1 MRLTTTISFILFA
14 FSLFAQRS
22 FPVKVNKKWGLMN
35 AEGKLILPADY
46 DGIGEFKRFGYAV
59 MQKKGAVGMIDYL
72 GSEIVSPQYDDIK
85 ILDSILIAV
94 MDDMEWMVLN
104 INGEIVLEK
113 GYEKVYVWEGRFLGF
128 MKGKKWGIADITGK
142 KICSPKYDEI
152 KLEKEKYFK
161 TRVKDNFGL
170 ISLSGKVI
178 LEPLCD
184 DIKIYNDSLF
194 FYRVEKSWGAVDQ
207 SGREVIPSNYDDFRK
222 VATNFI
228 SLTRNKKKYLYS
240 IPEVAIV
247 TDGEYDDYSSFS
259 NDFAL
264 AIKDQKLGLLDLKGN
279 LVLPLLYEEISPFEG
294 NLFRAKK
301 SNLWGIVGFNDENI
315 LPFEYQYIA
324 PPKERII
331 IYKQDGQL
339 GLLDGKLEKAV
350 DPEWDKIEIAEGQ
363 AKALK
368 GKEFSIFYFDKEGII
383 QDENSFEELI
393 TIKIGGDNRTA
404 RRRWTLTDRIN
415 PNILENFE
423 WYYSGRA
430 RKFGLRR
437 LDDGSIQIEPSFHN
451 IQVEKELGFT
461 IVGLEKLGY
470 FDYER
475 TSYRFESV
483 HGIVNNEVG
492 LLVTPVNL
500 WDIRLKDFDNG
511 SRVARYLDENGRY
524 GLVSKDPIGVMPEK
538 GYAYIGEFHNG
549 VARMSKRG
557 RISGSTKRKDKDRGL
572 GNLDIALNEMI
583 ASNSLL
589 DYTLYDQEFESEAQ
603 IICEECTWGYVDTT
617 GAVVV
622 EPQYSFARDFVN
634 EVGIV
639 SLDNKW
645 GLIST
650 KGNSL
655 IPCEYDGLHFMEST
669 NNEILR
675 IYNNNQKF
683 GLIDTLGQVT
693 VNLKYDKIGAFREG
707 RLAVNRNGIWGFVNL
722 DGQEVIPPRFKK
734 VNNFHD
740 GLASVKTSRKWGF
753 IDQNGDTQIDFKFRR
768 LGNFK
773 DGLAWAYTY
782 KGTGYINTS
791 GKMVIPTDFDKAFD
805 FEGDVARVVVN
816 GKYGLINRKGNFV
829 QKPRFT
835 NIDAFNEYEVAI
847 ARYGNDRIRYGL
859 VNKSGNLVTKQNF
872 RSIRE
877 FKEGLAAVKY
887 RNGYGFINAKGE
899 LVIDDTYSKVSDFS
913 NGLAAVQRNGQ
924 CGYIDKEGR
933 EVVGLEFSK
942 CLDFDEGKAVVYR
955 GYRQGGIIDTLGNF
969 IIEPT
974 LDRILDFSDG
984 RGLVR
989 DKNARFYYITQEADM
1004 SDGYYQTAGSFK
1016 HGVAVVQSKG
1026 RWGVINQKGIEI
1038 IPPKYD
1044 RIESFEGG
1052 YAKVGIKR
1060 FNGLTNLKGELIIQ
1074 PEYEYISY
1082 VGEGLFRVEQ
1092 GDKIGYFN
1100 TAGRWVWGL
1109 KE

>member
-1 MRLTTTISFILFA
+1 
-14 FSLFAQRS
+14 
-22 FPVKVNKKWGLMN
+22 MN
-35 AEGKLILPADY
+35 AEGALILPPDY
-46 DGIGEFKRFGYAV
+46 DGIGEFKKFGYAV
-59 MQKKGAVGMIDYL
+59 MQKKGAVGMIDYK
-72 GSEIVSPQYDDIK
+72 GNEIVSPQYDDIK

-104 INGEIVLEK
+104 IKGEVILEK
-113 GYEKVYVWEGRFLGF
+113 GYEKVHVWEGRFLGF
-128 MKGKKWGIADITGK
+128 MKGKKWGVADINGK

-152 KLEKEKYFK
+152 KLEKDKYFK
-161 TRVKDNFGL
+161 TRVKENYGL
-170 ISLSGKVI
+170 ISLYGKVI

-184 DIKIYNDSLF
+184 NIKVYSDSLF
-194 FYRVEKSWGAVDQ
+194 FYEIEKSWGAVDQ
-207 SGREVIPSNYDDFRK
+207 TGREVIPSNYDDFKK
-222 VATNFI
+222 VSTNFI
-228 SLTRNKKKYLYS
+228 SLTRNKKRYLYS

-247 TDGEYDDYSSFS
+247 TDGEYHDYFPFS
-259 NDFAL
+259 NDYAL
-264 AIKDQKLGLLDLKGN
+264 ASKDLKLGLLDLKGK
-279 LVLPLLYEEISPFEG
+279 LVLPLLYEEISTFDKDR
-294 NLFRAKK
+294 FRAKK
-301 SNLWGIVGFNDENI
+301 ADLWGIVGFNDEVI
-315 LPFEYQYIA
+315 LPFEFEYIA

-331 IYKQDGQL
+331 IYKEKGLL
-339 GLLDGKLEKAV
+339 GLLDGNLEKAV
-350 DPEWDKIEIAEGQ
+350 DPEWDKIEITEGQ

-368 GKEFSIFYFDKEGII
+368 GKEFSIFYFDEEGII
-383 QDENSFEELI
+383 QDENSFKELI
-393 TIKIGGDNRTA
+393 TIKIGGENRVA
-404 RRRWTLTDRIN
+404 RRTWTTIDRIN

-423 WYYSGRA
+423 WFYSGRA
-430 RKFGLRR
+430 RRFGLRR
-437 LDDGSIQIEPSFHN
+437 LDDGSIQIEPTFHN

-461 IVGLEKLGY
+461 IVGIEKLGY

-483 HGIVNNEVG
+483 HGIVNNEMG
-492 LLVTPVNL
+492 LLVSPVNL
-500 WDIRLKDFDNG
+500 WDVRIKDFDDG
-511 SRVARYLDENGRY
+511 SRVARCLNENGRY
-524 GLVSKDPIGVMPEK
+524 GLVSRDPIGLIVEK
-538 GYAYIGEFHNG
+538 DYAFIGEFHNG
-549 VARMSKRG
+549 LARMSKKG
-557 RISGSTKRKDKDRGL
+557 RVSGSTKSKDKDRGL
-572 GNLDIALNEMI
+572 GNLEIALNDMI
-583 ASNSLL
+583 AINSLL
-589 DYTLYDQEFESEAQ
+589 DYTLYDREFETEAQ
-603 IICEECTWGYVDTT
+603 IVCEDCTWGYVDTT
-617 GAVVV
+617 GEVVV
-622 EPQYSFARDFVN
+622 QPQYSFARDFVN

-639 SLDNKW
+639 SLENKW

-650 KGNSL
+650 TGKSL
-655 IPCEYDGLHFMEST
+655 VPCEYDGLHFMEST
-669 NNEILR
+669 GNSILR

-693 VNLKYDKIGAFREG
+693 VNLKYDEIGAFREG
-707 RLAVNRNGIWGFVNL
+707 RLAVKRNGLWGFVNL
-722 DGQEVIPPRFKK
+722 DGREVVPPRFKK

-753 IDQNGDTQIDFKFRR
+753 IDQNGDTEIDFKFRR

-782 KGTGYINTS
+782 KGTGYINTDA
-791 GKMVIPTDFDKAFD
+791 KMVIPTDFNKAFD

-816 GKYGLINRKGNFV
+816 GKFGLIDREGNFV
-829 QKPRFT
+829 QKPKYT
-835 NIDAFNEYEVAI
+835 DIAAFNEYGVAI
-847 ARYGNDRIRYGL
+847 VRYGNDRIRYGL
-859 VNKSGNLVTKQNF
+859 IDKSGKLVTKQNF
-872 RSIRE
+872 RSIRP
-877 FKEGLAAVKY
+877 FKEGFAAVKY
-887 RNGYGFINAKGE
+887 RNGYGFINPKGA
-899 LVIDDTYSKVSDFS
+899 LVIDDTYSKVSNFAD
-913 NGLAAVQRNGQ
+913 GRAAVQRDGQ
-924 CGYIDKEGR
+924 CGYIDKAGR

-974 LDRILDFSDG
+974 LNRILDFSDG

-989 DKNARFYYITQEADM
+989 DKNARFYYITQEADR
-1004 SDGYYQTAGSFK
+1004 SDAYYQRAGEFN

-1100 TAGRWVWGL
+1100 TDGRWVWGL